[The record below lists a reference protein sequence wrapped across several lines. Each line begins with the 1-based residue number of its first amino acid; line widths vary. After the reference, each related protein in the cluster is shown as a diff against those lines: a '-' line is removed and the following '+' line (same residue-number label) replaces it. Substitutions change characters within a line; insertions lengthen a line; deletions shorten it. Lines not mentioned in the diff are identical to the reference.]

1 MSNPIDEEEELKYIV
16 DTHCEC
22 CIFKELPLEPL
33 TLTRSYA
40 YAVPSSSPVS
50 IPPPNSPSRK
60 RSLFQSNLSIENKI
74 TKKNKFQN

>member
-1 MSNPIDEEEELKYIV
+1 MSNPIEEELKYIV

-22 CIFKELPLEPL
+22 CIFKEELPLEEPVL
-33 TLTRSYA
+33 RRSYA
-40 YAVPSSSPVS
+40 YAIPTSPIS

-60 RSLFQSNLSIENKI
+60 HPIFQSNLSIENKI